1 MLLRFQFGNFR
12 SFRDVQ
18 TLSWVASS
26 VRHPSREV
34 DFAALPVCAIY
45 GANASGKSN
54 VLAALGFFTSTIRRS
69 FRQWSPSQA
78 IPRSR
83 FLGTSF
89 NLGQPTSFVLD
100 FRLEDAEYQYGFE
113 LDDAIVLKEWLW
125 AFPQGRKQEWFR
137 RETGSAMYFGPK
149 LRGPNKTIEEVTRVN
164 SLFMSAAAQNNHE
177 QLLPIF
183 SRLTRDIV
191 VRANVFP
198 RELNRV
204 AEYINSPNRKT
215 KVLHLIQAAELGISD
230 LQIYEPTIRNF
241 LLKHLGISGRDPQS
255 RSTVRLTHQIEGQSV
270 QLPEELE
277 SEGTKTFLAQLP
289 AVLSA
294 LSSGGTLAIDEIDRS
309 LHSILCIALI
319 RLFMSKQTNPNSA
332 QLLFTT
338 HDSSLLSSGDLRR
351 DEIWFTEKR
360 DDGASVL
367 YPLTDYSPRK
377 QENLERGYLQGR
389 YGAIPFSSQD
399 QFLRAL
405 AKDTDEE
412 DS

>member
-18 TLSWVASS
+18 TLSWVASAL
-26 VRHPSREV
+26 RHPSREV
-34 DFAALPVCAIY
+34 EFAALPVCAIY

-54 VLAALGFFTSTIRRS
+54 VLAALGFAVSAIRDS
-69 FRQWSPSQA
+69 FRRWEPNQP

-83 FLGTSF
+83 FLGPSIDA
-89 NLGQPTSFVLD
+89 GQPTSFTLD
-100 FRLEDAEYQYGFE
+100 FILGESEYQYGFE
-113 LDDAIVLKEWLW
+113 LDDLAVKKEWLW

-137 RETGSAMYFGPK
+137 RETGAPFYFGPK
-149 LRGPNKTIEEVTRVN
+149 LRGPNKVIEEVTRSN
-164 SLFMSAAAQNNHE
+164 SLFLSSAAQNNHE
-177 QLLPIF
+177 QLLPVF
-183 SRLTRDIV
+183 SKLTQEID

-198 RELNRV
+198 KGLTHIAGYV
-204 AEYINSPNRKT
+204 QDADRKAD
-215 KVLHLIQAAELGISD
+215 VLHLIQAAELGISD
-230 LQIYEPTIRNF
+230 LRVQNKMFPFDHEF
-241 LLKHLGISGRDPQS
+241 
-255 RSTVRLTHQIEGQSV
+255 TVSLTHQIEGEAV
-270 QLPEELE
+270 ELPEELE

-294 LSSGGTLAIDEIDRS
+294 LRTGGILAIDELDRS
-309 LHSILCIALI
+309 LHSILCFAII
-319 RLFMSKQTNPNSA
+319 RLFMRKDTNPNSA

-360 DDGASVL
+360 EDGASVL

-389 YGAIPFSSQD
+389 YGAIPFLSQD
-399 QFLRAL
+399 QFLQAL
-405 AKDTDEE
+405 ATDEDE
-412 DS
+412 AGA